1 MPFNPFP
8 RDGKGSRTAKLSA
21 LLGCT
26 VTIIYMLSLEKC
38 AEVLKEGNITLEND
52 VLKELRDYLYL
63 LAGLQVEAENNGLN
77 GNGDEEGHTVL

>member
-1 MPFNPFP
+1 
-8 RDGKGSRTAKLSA
+8 
-21 LLGCT
+21 
-26 VTIIYMLSLEKC
+26 MLSLERC

-77 GNGDEEGHTVL
+77 EGGYGECHLVL

>member
-1 MPFNPFP
+1 
-8 RDGKGSRTAKLSA
+8 
-21 LLGCT
+21 
-26 VTIIYMLSLEKC
+26 MLSLERC

-77 GNGDEEGHTVL
+77 GNEDEKGNTVL

>member
-1 MPFNPFP
+1 ME
-8 RDGKGSRTAKLSA
+8 KGGRIAKISA
-21 LLGCT
+21 LLGRT
-26 VTIIYMLSLEKC
+26 VTIIYMLSLERC
-38 AEVLKEGNITLEND
+38 AEVLKEGNITLEKD

>member
-1 MPFNPFP
+1 
-8 RDGKGSRTAKLSA
+8 
-21 LLGCT
+21 
-26 VTIIYMLSLEKC
+26 MLSLERC

-77 GNGDEEGHTVL
+77 RNGDEEGNTVL